1 MAPGDIDIFYATAV
15 EVNPEEWSNPKSNY
29 KNISSIKDRAKKQA
43 RMEKLK
49 SFVITEY
56 SEGIMTGEIIDRE
69 WLKEAVT
76 RFFNRPKHEERNKIE
91 KHLVYFMDFGRWW
104 IEEVAP
110 KWKTSKNKFL
120 SKEAIGYYE
129 YALDLWDDFYD
140 KGNLK
145 IKEVDK
151 SMLGQFVD
159 FLETKDFSSSYVKA
173 IVARIKFFLRRA
185 ETMDIQISKS
195 IEDKIFVTK
204 DEEVIDPYLNEEEID
219 AIYKLDL
226 SHDKVLDNIRDAFI
240 IGLWTGLRISDFNK
254 RLDIS
259 NIEGDYFKIKTQK
272 TNTWVMVPIHPYI
285 KEIISKRGGVFPKRY
300 SNNYFNREIK
310 TICMLAEIDYEI
322 KGKMIKVVSKKEKKR
337 RRVIGTYKK
346 WKLVTSHICRRSFAT
361 NLHGLV
367 DNDTLADLGG
377 WAKLDM
383 MLHYI
388 KRTKKESADVL
399 RQTWAEKYNVN

>member
-15 EVNPEEWSNPKSNY
+15 EVNPEEWSNQKSNY
-29 KNISSIKDRAKKQA
+29 KNLSTITNRAKKQA

-56 SEGIMTGEIIDRE
+56 SESIMTGEIIDRE
-69 WLKEAVT
+69 WLKEVVA
-76 RFFNRPKHEERNKIE
+76 RFFNRPRYEERNKIE

-104 IEEVAP
+104 IEEMAP
-110 KWKTSKNKFL
+110 QWKTSKNKYL
-120 SKEAIGYYE
+120 SKTNIRYYSG
-129 YALDLWDDFYD
+129 ALDLWQEFYEKD
-140 KGNLK
+140 NLK
-145 IKEVDK
+145 IKDIDR
-151 SMLGQFVD
+151 SLLSQFVD
-159 FLETKDFSSSYVKA
+159 YLESKDFSSNYVG
-173 IVARIKFFLRRA
+173 VVLARIKFFLHRA
-185 ETMDIQISKS
+185 ENMEISVNKSINERIFISKD
-195 IEDKIFVTK
+195 ED
-204 DEEVIDPYLNEEEID
+204 VIDPYLNEEEID
-219 AIYKLDL
+219 SIYKLDL
-226 SHDKVLDNIRDAFI
+226 SHDKKLDEIRDAFI

-254 RLDIS
+254 WLDIS

-285 KEIISKRGGVFPKRY
+285 KKILAKRDGVFPRKY
-300 SNNYFNREIK
+300 SNSVFNENIR
-310 TICMLAEIDYEI
+310 TICMLAEIDHEI
-322 KGKMIKVVSKKEKKR
+322 KGKKIEMIGPKKKKR
-337 RRVIGTYKK
+337 RRVVDTYKK
-346 WKLVTSHICRRSFAT
+346 WELVTSHICRRSFAT

-399 RQTWAEKYNVN
+399 RQTWAEKYNI